1 MFCIF
6 SSFSAC
12 FLSALFPSP
21 LSISSL
27 SYAVSFGH
35 ISVLL
40 GEAGGPEDACLVL
53 GTADGNPSSRLPL
66 GRVGGGACSGGWRG
80 SSEVL
85 GVSHWAVGTWV
96 LIMIFHTLC
105 VGYANMKLFMILSKN
120 KRRLC
125 ILFSL
130 EMEATE
136 VGWSR
141 VSQGTL
147 RVEMW
152 AMNHEEHYV
161 CFIHLSSPSV
171 NYMVHQVFNTLINP
185 M

>member
-1 MFCIF
+1 M
-6 SSFSAC
+6 
-12 FLSALFPSP
+12 
-21 LSISSL
+21 
-27 SYAVSFGH
+27 
-35 ISVLL
+35 
-40 GEAGGPEDACLVL
+40 
-53 GTADGNPSSRLPL
+53 
-66 GRVGGGACSGGWRG
+66 
-80 SSEVL
+80 
-85 GVSHWAVGTWV
+85 WV
-96 LIMIFHTLC
+96 FIMIFHTLC
-105 VGYANMKLFMILSKN
+105 VGYANMKLFTILSKN